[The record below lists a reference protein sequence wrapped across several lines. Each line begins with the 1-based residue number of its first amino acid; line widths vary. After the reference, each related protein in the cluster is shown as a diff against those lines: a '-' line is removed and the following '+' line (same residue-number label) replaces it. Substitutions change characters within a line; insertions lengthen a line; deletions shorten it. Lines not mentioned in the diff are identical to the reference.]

1 MKTLTLLLFLFFT
14 MPALAQ
20 DLGPTGDAGSGDQG
34 NLADAE
40 VVEVEEST
48 PAPPVAEPPK
58 PTTTQRLNRIFALV
72 PSLERVKAQ
81 ESEGV
86 VTLKG
91 ETPDLEGRTRAEDIA
106 KKMDGVIFVDNQIS
120 QSVEIQERVAPAWD
134 KTTELVKSLQAR
146 LPILGIA
153 TLIFVGF
160 WWLGKIAKKWL
171 PLKRMENTP
180 LTQEFMREALRWII
194 TLLGLFIA
202 LEALGVTSL
211 VTAIVGSAGIIGV
224 GLGFAFQDIIENY
237 LAGVLLGM
245 RQPFAKNDLIRIDGF
260 EGKVIRLTSR
270 ETVLMTLDGNHLSI
284 PNSKIFK
291 GVMYNFT
298 RNPLRRFDFTLG
310 VATDQS
316 FVKVFEIGKQALEST
331 PGVLTDPKTTV
342 MIDKVGNYTLD
353 VVFWGWVDQG
363 KHDFFAV
370 KSEAIRRTNRALMN
384 AGIDLPEPMVR
395 STNPPVHVQT
405 EPEPEHADVDLTPDA
420 SIDKQIEADRK
431 NENDKDLLSTSDPQK

>member
-20 DLGPTGDAGSGDQG
+20 DLGPKGDAGSGDQG

-91 ETPDLEGRTRAEDIA
+91 EAPDLEGRTRAEDIA

-160 WWLGKIAKKWL
+160 WWL
-171 PLKRMENTP
+171 
-180 LTQEFMREALRWII
+180 
-194 TLLGLFIA
+194 LL
-202 LEALGVTSL
+202 
-211 VTAIVGSAGIIGV
+211 
-224 GLGFAFQDIIENY
+224 
-237 LAGVLLGM
+237 VLL
-245 RQPFAKNDLIRIDGF
+245 
-260 EGKVIRLTSR
+260 VV
-270 ETVLMTLDGNHLSI
+270 VLG
-284 PNSKIFK
+284 
-291 GVMYNFT
+291 
-298 RNPLRRFDFTLG
+298 
-310 VATDQS
+310 
-316 FVKVFEIGKQALEST
+316 
-331 PGVLTDPKTTV
+331 
-342 MIDKVGNYTLD
+342 
-353 VVFWGWVDQG
+353 
-363 KHDFFAV
+363 
-370 KSEAIRRTNRALMN
+370 
-384 AGIDLPEPMVR
+384 
-395 STNPPVHVQT
+395 
-405 EPEPEHADVDLTPDA
+405 
-420 SIDKQIEADRK
+420 
-431 NENDKDLLSTSDPQK
+431 